1 MGLCVEMMDNWLRTP
16 DGFKDY
22 LPGEYYFKRRIEDS
36 FESVFHGYGYSS
48 VGTPALEYMEV
59 FTDKGSVDPAQTYRL
74 LDRDGDI
81 LALRADVTPPIAR
94 VVAMNYSDDEMPMR
108 FCYVQDVYRCSPSY
122 QGRQREITQAGIE
135 LIGAS
140 GDDADA
146 ETLAVA
152 IGALR
157 SAGLDDFRIDVGQA
171 LFLQGVLEESGL
183 DPQVGGALHACVID
197 RDFVAAE
204 RIGRENGVPGNV
216 MRLLSDLPLFSGGAG
231 MLDEALSGTEGEKSR
246 SALLNLKNIHS
257 ALVDYGFEKYV
268 SFDLSMAG
276 NMDYYTGIIFR
287 GYTSGMGFS
296 ILDGGRY
303 DGLLGRFGLPRPSVG
318 FIIKVHNVAGAL
330 GKLNGR
336 KNSPSPDLLIAWD
349 HAGRANAMAE
359 AARLRASGKRIVSSF
374 IGADIEANIEFA
386 RGRGIKNICCFE
398 GTAKRTFRVE
408 DDS

>member
-22 LPGEYYFKRRIEDS
+22 LQGEYYFKRQIEDR
-36 FESVFHGYGYSS
+36 FEAVFHSYGYSS
-48 VGTPALEYMEV
+48 VGTPALEYVEV
-59 FTDKGSVDPAQTYRL
+59 FTDKGSVDPTQTYRL
-74 LDRDGDI
+74 LDRDGNM
-81 LALRADVTPPIAR
+81 LALRADVTPPVAR
-94 VVAMNYSDDEMPMR
+94 IVAMNYSDDEMPMR

-152 IGALR
+152 VDALR

-171 LFLQGVLEESGL
+171 CFLQGVLEESGL
-183 DPQVGGALHACVID
+183 APQVGAALHSCVID

-204 RIGRENGVPGNV
+204 RIGRENDVPENV
-216 MRLLSDLPLFSGGAG
+216 RRLLADMPFFSGGAD
-231 MLDEALSGTEGEKSR
+231 MLEEALSDTEGEKSR
-246 SALLNLKNIHS
+246 AALVNLKNIHS

-330 GKLNGR
+330 GKLNGQ
-336 KNSPSPDLLIAWD
+336 KSAPSADLLVVWD
-349 HAGRANAMAE
+349 DAGRANALAE
-359 AARLRASGKRIVSSF
+359 AARLRASGKRVVSSF
-374 IGADIEANIEFA
+374 IGPDIDANIRFA
-386 RGRGIKNICCFE
+386 RGRGIRNICYFE
-398 GTAKRTFRVE
+398 GSAKRMFGVE
-408 DDS
+408 DEN